1 MKKYSEKILV
11 AWAESISGNEQI
23 RDWLMKNGYPELG
36 LFRFAL
42 FFDKKSCQWL
52 MKNAPHL
59 MATINAIE
67 GKKPAL
73 NWLKR
78 NNFHLL
84 VRLAKASDNDKDQM
98 KWLMKND
105 PLFAAIAARIKLV
118 KDEIEEANNDV
129 HRWGYE

>member
-1 MKKYSEKILV
+1 
-11 AWAESISGNEQI
+11 
-23 RDWLMKNGYPELG
+23 
-36 LFRFAL
+36 
-42 FFDKKSCQWL
+42 

-98 KWLMKND
+98 KWLIKND